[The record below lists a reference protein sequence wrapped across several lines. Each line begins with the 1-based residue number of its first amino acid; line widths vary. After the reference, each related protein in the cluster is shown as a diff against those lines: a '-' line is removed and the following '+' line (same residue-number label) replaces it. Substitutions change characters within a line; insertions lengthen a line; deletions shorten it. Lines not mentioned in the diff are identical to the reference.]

1 MFTVN
6 SCRLPNTGCLRR
18 GFWLFA
24 AASQGKGIE
33 NMRSKKMKAIVQEQA
48 RQRNSA
54 ATFRSPSF
62 RRLPRQVPAEMI
74 LALIHDAI
82 AHMIVPIT
90 KIGDASSAFE
100 RIART
105 LEKGALRVSPR
116 AGGARAK
123 GKGKKLDNWATA
135 IEHAPVPFGLLTTD
149 FRILSCNR
157 AMADLLRSR
166 QAGLIGRSAWDFV
179 DPVDRPLR
187 ADDLRGRL
195 LRGSSAEWRG
205 KIQAGDGTR
214 RQVHSFIWPIRLGT
228 SAEIVACGVIDF
240 LVNRRPAA

>member
-1 MFTVN
+1 
-6 SCRLPNTGCLRR
+6 
-18 GFWLFA
+18 
-24 AASQGKGIE
+24 
-33 NMRSKKMKAIVQEQA
+33 MRSKKMKAIVQEQV

-105 LEKGALRVSPR
+105 LENGAHRVSPR
-116 AGGARAK
+116 TGGARAK
-123 GKGKKLDNWATA
+123 GKGKRLENWATA
-135 IEHAPVPFGLLTTD
+135 IEGAPVPFGLLTAD

-157 AMADLLRSR
+157 AMANLLRSR
-166 QAGLIGRSAWDFV
+166 QAGLIGRSAWDFA
-179 DPVDRPLR
+179 DPADRPLR
-187 ADDLRGRL
+187 TGDIRGRL

-214 RQVHSFIWPIRLGT
+214 REVQSFVWPIRSGT
-228 SAEIVACGVIDF
+228 IAEIAACGVIVF
-240 LVNRRPAA
+240 PVNKRQAA